1 MRSFPSRETGEDW
14 EKGDALRRTT
24 GEGKIIKKLDRDMKI
39 QLLSNEPCREDAF
52 EGHSHQHIAEQIVR
66 IIKDDAD
73 RHIIGIEGGW
83 GSGKSN
89 LISLVNKGLNGD
101 TVYDKDFNH
110 KASTFPFFVYDAW
123 GHQVDYQR
131 RAILEELTH
140 DLTLEKKI
148 LGKEKWETRLQEL
161 LAKRRKTTTKEV
173 PRLGVGFIVSIILT
187 ILTPLVVFLVGLVPD
202 DLWCLKMIVA
212 LLPYFTGIGYAIQ
225 NRKNS
230 LKEHEQEST
239 WQNILSE
246 LILVYKDQ
254 IKENET
260 YTTVSEK
267 EPSSAEFKK
276 WMDEVDTDLKALN
289 KNLVIVF
296 DNMDRLPA
304 QKVESLWSS
313 IHSFFS
319 DKTYDNIK
327 VLIPFDRQHVQMAF
341 KNEDTE
347 GESYGNDF
355 INKTFDVVFRVP
367 PPIMTGWQQYMADMW
382 KKAFGEDAQL
392 HISVTQIYDAL
403 SKNHTPRKIIAFINE
418 VATVKMTMHDDIPD
432 KYIALFIFGKE
443 TIEKEPIKELL
454 YPSFM
459 GDVKFEYEKDSET
472 VKYLSALYYQ
482 LPVDNALDVVF
493 TREATEA
500 LNTGDTERLHDMM
513 EHIELSC
520 ILGNAILKVNIVD
533 KAVSALAGL
542 DNYIDYADYGSMP
555 SWLKQLWEDLYQKC
569 LNSYVAWN
577 EINEYHVPL
586 YQHLL
591 DESLAN
597 ELVEGYLSI
606 EDDKLNAKLYV
617 ETIKKLKEN
626 NDYIDRALEKYQRKV
641 TPKLLMEIL
650 KYTKKDYKK
659 YGVTCDFVEVD
670 SYLSSLEQSEV
681 TQLDVIPYMDFDIE
695 SDFPDYKSKLQEWL
709 GDADNIETSEVSA
722 LFLRLKEVSE
732 KPLSFADFYTDAGI
746 YKEWNNIDDED
757 NPFKYDLLAMRIAR
771 RSNFNS
777 SYESAFTDILEDYTD
792 EDAEALAKAIEY
804 YVSYGDLLLHSDYY
818 KKYPLVATVVEM
830 LTDRSYGISRMSVMD
845 CLVHFDQTIDD
856 YQLDAESLFERLNG
870 WIKYVSFTKTKVDK
884 LPTGLLEA
892 ASTSDSKLAEAIHD
906 ACDAYYSSLSQDQWK
921 EHITKKDDTYR
932 IWIQYHPKKYQAN
945 FDALKSVLKDYA
957 NGGNDVKQPDKGL
970 VNEWLRIC
978 MELNYSVK
986 GLFTDVSSILKRDS
1000 MITKQKLL
1008 FFGGYILE
1016 YTDLEKQKDFVQK
1029 LIPSEIMDTDVI
1041 GFVAAHIDTLKDCD
1055 ISDEFKEKVKHLG
1068 ETTMK
1073 DDKGI
1078 RTIYDA
1084 MGIEIDGEEESEEA

>member
-1 MRSFPSRETGEDW
+1 MG
-14 EKGDALRRTT
+14 
-24 GEGKIIKKLDRDMKI
+24 I

-52 EGHSHQHIAEQIVR
+52 EGHSHQNIAEQIVR

-110 KASTFPFFVYDAW
+110 KASAFPFFVYDAW

-148 LGKEKWETRLQEL
+148 LGKEKWKTRLQEL

-187 ILTPLVVFLVGLVPD
+187 ILTPLVVFLIGLVPD
-202 DLWCLKMIVA
+202 NLWWLKVIVA

-230 LKEHEQEST
+230 LKEHEQECT

-260 YTTVSEK
+260 YTTISEK

-276 WMDEVDTDLKALN
+276 WMDEVDTDLKVLN
-289 KNLVIVF
+289 KHLVIVF

-418 VATVKMTMHDDIPD
+418 VATVKMIMGSDIPD

-443 TIEKEPIKELL
+443 KIENHPVGELL
-454 YPSFM
+454 NPSYM
-459 GDVKFEYEKDSET
+459 GDVGFEYEKDPDT
-472 VKYLSALYYQ
+472 IKYLSALYYQ
-482 LPVDNALDVVF
+482 LPAEKALDVVF

-500 LNTGDTERLHDMM
+500 LNTGNADRLHEMM
-513 EHIELSC
+513 ERIELSG
-520 ILGNAILKVNIVD
+520 ILGNAILKVDVVD
-533 KAVSALAGL
+533 KATKALAGL
-542 DNYIDYADYGSMP
+542 DAYVGYDDYDNMP
-555 SWLKQLWEDLYQKC
+555 SWLKTIWEDLYQKC
-569 LNSYVAWN
+569 INSDVKWN
-577 EINEYHVPL
+577 EIKEFHVPL

-591 DESLAN
+591 NESLAN
-597 ELVEGYLSI
+597 ELVKGYLSI
-606 EDDKLNAKLYV
+606 DDEKLNAQLFV
-617 ETIKKLKEN
+617 ETVNKLKEN
-626 NDYIDRALEKYQRKV
+626 NDIIDRALVRNQRKV
-641 TPKLLMEIL
+641 SPKLFLELL
-650 KYTKKDYKK
+650 KYTKDDYDN
-659 YGVTCDFVEVD
+659 YGVTFDLAEVD
-670 SYLSSLEQSEV
+670 RYLAGLEQPEV
-681 TQLDVIPYMDFDIE
+681 TELEVIPYIEFDREKDFKE
-695 SDFPDYKSKLQEWL
+695 YKAKLQEWL
-709 GDADNIETSEVSA
+709 GNSETIETPTINT

-732 KPLSFADFYTDAGI
+732 KPLDFASFYDDESI
-746 YKEWNNIDDED
+746 YREWNHIDNEKI
-757 NPFKYDLLAMRIAR
+757 PFKYDLLAMRIAR
-771 RSNFNS
+771 RNSFNS
-777 SYESAFTDILEDYTD
+777 SYAAVFSTILEDYAD
-792 EDAEALAKAIEY
+792 EDAEALAKVIEY
-804 YVSYGDLLLHSDYY
+804 YVCYGDLLLYSDYY
-818 KKYPLVATVVEM
+818 KEYPLVGVVVEM
-830 LTDRSYGISRMSVMD
+830 LTDKSYGVSRMNVMD
-845 CLVHFDQTIDD
+845 CLLHFDQTVDD
-856 YQLDAESLFERLNG
+856 YQLDAESLFERMNG
-870 WIKYVSFTKTKVDK
+870 WLKYVNFSKTKVEK
-884 LPTGLLEA
+884 LPSGVLEIA
-892 ASTSDSKLAEAIHD
+892 EKSDSKIAEIIHG
-906 ACDAYYSSLSQDQWK
+906 ACDAYYASLLQDQWK
-921 EHITKKDDTYR
+921 EHMTRKDDTCR
-932 IWIQYHPKKYQAN
+932 IWKIYHPKKYQAN
-945 FDALKSVLKDYA
+945 FDALKAVLKDYA
-957 NGGNDVKQPDKGL
+957 SSGTGTSQPDKNL
-970 VNEWLRIC
+970 VEEWLRIC
-978 MELNYSVK
+978 IEVKHSVK
-986 GLFTDVSSILKRDS
+986 GLFTDVSNILKRDS

-1008 FFGGYILE
+1008 FFGAYILE
-1016 YTDLEKQKDFVQK
+1016 YTDFEKQKDFVQK
-1029 LIPSEIMDTDVI
+1029 LIPSEILDADVV
-1041 GFVAAHIDTLKDCD
+1041 GFVAEHIETLKNCD
-1055 ISDEFKEKVKHLG
+1055 IPDEFKEKVKHLA
-1068 ETTMK
+1068 ETSMK
-1073 DDKGI
+1073 EDEQIKIVCESLGVDISTKEDEEDK
-1078 RTIYDA
+1078 TDVA
-1084 MGIEIDGEEESEEA
+1084 E